1 MPRPTTAASKGKDE
15 SVRVVVR
22 CRPMSEKEQESGCE
36 RVVNIDGQRRQISI
50 RKPTSEISQ
59 RSTGDDGHNFFFD
72 AVYDWNSKQT
82 DVYEQTARPLVDSVI
97 EGFNGTIFAY
107 GQTGTGKTFTMEGV
121 RSQVE
126 LRGIIPSSFAHIFD
140 AIAHTTSRQ
149 FLVRASYL
157 EIYNESIRDLLSK
170 DQNKRLQL
178 QEHPKEGVHV
188 HDLSSFITKNMQEI
202 EHVMT
207 TGNLNRST
215 GATNMNEHSSR
226 SHAIFMI
233 TVESSETGADG
244 QAHIRVGKLNLVDLA
259 GSERQAKTGSTG
271 DRFKEATNINLSLS
285 VLGNVIS
292 ALVDGNSH
300 VPYRDSKLTR
310 LLQNS
315 LGGNSKTIMIATLGP
330 ADYNYDE
337 SLTTL
342 RYANRA
348 KNIKNQP
355 RINEDPKDALL
366 RKFQEEIARLKE
378 HLEGKGKGK
387 RKSRRHGNQDG
398 AENNENQE
406 GDPNDEELYL
416 KEQQDKLNEE
426 KRSILHKR
434 NIDESER
441 EHMLQELEQQKQAIE
456 REQEAR
462 REMQHK
468 IQQMESKLI
477 TGGKDIVTH
486 TSEQEETLRQK
497 RRLIAEAE
505 RRHREVQQRLA
516 EGEEER
522 QTINQK
528 YTNIKEEVDDKRA
541 KRDKLS
547 KHLKKIEA
555 KRTEIVEHQQS
566 AREEL
571 EAEQR
576 EIQKQTKLLQLIIEN
591 FIPKDERE
599 RLYKRIQFD
608 DQQNQWTL
616 KELSKETDQMAH
628 RPVSARHTRRSFTAN
643 SHVDAIPEIAHFRS
657 ENIMLLQLDHPT
669 RTTRDYEGPVVAP
682 AIQAAIENA
691 MKGEENIEL
700 DANNIPVEK
709 RKKKKKKIP
718 DGRDDDDDDMY
729 SKYASSNTSVSRLGF
744 NDVYSGRSLN
754 SARR

>member
-1 MPRPTTAASKGKDE
+1 MPRTTTASNKGKDE

-22 CRPMSEKEQESGCE
+22 CRPMSDKEQESGCE
-36 RVVNIDGQRRQISI
+36 RAVDIDVQRRQMSI
-50 RKPTSEISQ
+50 RRPTGESSQ
-59 RSTGDDGHNFFFD
+59 RSSDDTIHNFFFD
-72 AVYDWNSKQT
+72 AVYDWNSQQKN
-82 DVYEQTARPLVDSVI
+82 VYEQTARPLVDSVL

-107 GQTGTGKTFTMEGV
+107 GQTGTGKTFTMEGI

-126 LRGIIPSSFAHIFD
+126 LRGIIPSSFTHIFD
-140 AIAHTTSRQ
+140 SISHTTSRQ

-157 EIYNESIRDLLSK
+157 EIYNESIRDLLSR

-188 HDLSSFITKNMQEI
+188 HDLSSFITKNIQEI

-226 SHAIFMI
+226 SHAIFII
-233 TVESSETGADG
+233 TVESSEIGMDG
-244 QAHIRVGKLNLVDLA
+244 KAHIRVGKLNLVDLA

-271 DRFKEATNINLSLS
+271 ERFKEATNINLSLS

-300 VPYRDSKLTR
+300 IPYRDSKLTR

-330 ADYNYDE
+330 ADYNYEE

-378 HLEGKGKGK
+378 QLEGKSKHGK
-387 RKSRRHGNQDG
+387 KSRRQRTHDG
-398 AENNENQE
+398 ADNDESNDSGQ
-406 GDPNDEELYL
+406 NDEELYL
-416 KEQQDKLNEE
+416 KDQQDKLNEE
-426 KRSILHKR
+426 KRSILQKK
-434 NIDESER
+434 NLNETER
-441 EHMLQELEQQKQAIE
+441 EDMLRELEEKQQEIQ
-456 REQEAR
+456 REQDER
-462 REMQHK
+462 REMQNK

-486 TSEQEETLRQK
+486 TSEQEETLLQK

-505 RRHREVQQRLA
+505 RRHYEVQKQL
-516 EGEEER
+516 EQGEEER
-522 QTINQK
+522 QTINEK
-528 YTNIKEEVDDKRA
+528 YTNIKEEVEDKRA
-541 KRDKLS
+541 KKEKLS
-547 KHLKKIEA
+547 KQLKKLEA
-555 KRTEIVEHQQS
+555 KKLEIVEKHRIV
-566 AREEL
+566 REEL

-576 EIQKQTKLLQLIIEN
+576 EIQKQTKLFQLIIEN
-591 FIPKDERE
+591 FIPTDERE
-599 RLYKRIQFD
+599 RLLKRIQFD
-608 DQQNQWTL
+608 DRHNRWTL
-616 KELSKETDQMAH
+616 KELSKQTDQMAA
-628 RPVSARHTRRSFTAN
+628 RPILTHNDRRPIAVHSQSN
-643 SHVDAIPEIAHFRS
+643 SIPEIAYFKG
-657 ENIMLLQLDHPT
+657 ENIILLQLDFPS
-669 RTTRDYEGPVVAP
+669 RTTRDYEDPMVP
-682 AIQAAIENA
+682 PMIQAAMGKA
-691 MKGEENIEL
+691 MKDEENIEL
-700 DANNIPVEK
+700 DAKNIPLEK
-709 RKKKKKKIP
+709 RKKKKKTIP
-718 DGRDDDDDDMY
+718 
-729 SKYASSNTSVSRLGF
+729 SSSDTYDNYISSTSSMSRIGYG
-744 NDVYSGRSLN
+744 DPHTSRSMN